1 VTERIAAPRSTEP
14 WPGYD
19 DQTADEVALVLRS
32 AGDDDSRRA
41 AARDYERTHKNRATV
56 LEVV

>member
-1 VTERIAAPRSTEP
+1 VLRSTEP

-19 DQTADEVALVLRS
+19 DQTAEEVASVLRS
-32 AGDDDSRRA
+32 AGEDDDRRR
-41 AARDYERTHKNRATV
+41 AARDYERAHKNRSTV